1 MQCSGLSRLLLIQTS
16 KFEISSALPPTVPL
30 SYTTLGGFLRM
41 ALINSEPQ
49 TRKLIDMAQAVALID
64 KMFRDR
70 AAGKMRSVP
79 RRRLKGSEKQLNMM
93 AAWHQDSDL
102 ICLRSYAADANTI
115 TLYHGRKGGIQAIIN
130 MGFLSSLRTGAAT
143 GVAAKY
149 LAPANRKVLGVIGP
163 GWQATFQVEA
173 IAEACPIEQVVVW
186 GRTPKRRK
194 DFIKQMSK
202 VVKADWREVD
212 TVDEVEDASDIL
224 VVSTDSTT
232 PVATGQSLK
241 DEVLVASIGANATVK
256 HEVSNNLIRR
266 MDLIVTDD
274 LAAAKT
280 DSGDLVEAC
289 QTRIA
294 RWEDIVPL
302 EKIVAEGVI
311 QPRPKRIF
319 FQSNGI
325 ADEDLAVGKYVLDQ
339 AKRKKMKLRTVTEI

>member
-1 MQCSGLSRLLLIQTS
+1 
-16 KFEISSALPPTVPL
+16 
-30 SYTTLGGFLRM
+30 M
-41 ALINSEPQ
+41 ALIISESQ
-49 TRKLIDMAQAVALID
+49 THKLVDMPQAVALLD

-93 AAWHQDSDL
+93 AAWHQDMDL
-102 ICLRSYAADANTI
+102 ICLRSYAAEANTI

-149 LAPANRKVLGVIGP
+149 LAPANSKVLGIIGP

-173 IAEACPIEQVVVW
+173 VAAACPIKQVVVW

-202 VVKADWREVD
+202 MVKADWQEAMS
-212 TVDEVEDASDIL
+212 VDEVEAASDIL

-232 PVATGQSLK
+232 PVATGGSLK

-266 MDLIVTDD
+266 MDLIAVDD
-274 LAAAKT
+274 LAAAKA

-294 RWEDIVPL
+294 RWEDIWPL
-302 EKIVAEGVI
+302 EKIVAEGVP

-339 AKRKKMKLRTVTEI
+339 AKRTKMKLREVTEI

>member
-1 MQCSGLSRLLLIQTS
+1 
-16 KFEISSALPPTVPL
+16 
-30 SYTTLGGFLRM
+30 M
-41 ALINSEPQ
+41 ALIIGEPQ
-49 TRKLIDMAQAVALID
+49 TRKLIDMAQAVKLVD
-64 KMFRDR
+64 KMFSDR

-79 RRRLKGSEKQLNMM
+79 RRRLKGSSKQLNMM
-93 AAWHQDSDL
+93 AAWHQDPDL

-115 TLYHGRKGGIQAIIN
+115 TLYHGGRGGIQAIIN

-149 LAPANRKVLGVIGP
+149 LAPVNSKVLGIIGP

-173 IAEACPIEQVVVW
+173 VAETCAIEKIVVW

-202 VVKADWREVD
+202 VVKADWQEVD
-212 TVDEVEDASDIL
+212 TVDEAESLSDIL

-232 PVATGQSLK
+232 PVATGSSLK

-256 HEVSNNLIRR
+256 HEVSQNLIRR
-266 MDLIVTDD
+266 MDFIVTDD
-274 LAAAKT
+274 IAAAKA

-289 QTRIA
+289 QSRIA

-302 EKIVAEGVI
+302 EKIVADGVP

-339 AKRKKMKLRTVTEI
+339 AKRKKMKLRSVTEI